1 MEQLH
6 LIVEAVVMA
15 FVIGGIVGA
24 IVALNLR
31 PGKGWVES
39 ELDDFIAKPIPV
51 RSQSQQHPR
60 RRR

>member
-15 FVIGGIVGA
+15 LVIGGIVGA

-31 PGKGWVES
+31 PGKGWMELES
-39 ELDDFIAKPIPV
+39 DDFIAKPIPV
-51 RSQSQQHPR
+51 RSQSQQRPR